1 MDDIYSRK
9 KSKQRQTQFKYYIW
23 HHHF

>member
-9 KSKQRQTQFKYYIW
+9 KSEQRQTQFKYYLW
-23 HHHF
+23 HHHC